1 MDITEDTPIACLTV
15 KQFIDIIKN
24 NTQPHTPS
32 IPEQKE
38 PSERLYMKDV
48 RELTGYS
55 RDTIYNLVRQLKI
68 PHYRYAETGRLW
80 FKRSEIIEWID
91 QQKIKTIEERYNE
104 RKTRF

>member
-24 NTQPHTPS
+24 NTQPQTPS

-68 PHYRYAETGRLW
+68 PHYHYAETGRLW